1 MPNLLFINSSNL
13 QILFKI
19 LTEVFSVSEFL
30 VKSHM
35 IKNCY
40 NSKTSKDIDMKLGP
54 LSKLE
59 KRNKMTSKV

>member
-1 MPNLLFINSSNL
+1 MPNLVSINSSNL

-19 LTEVFSVSEFL
+19 LTEVFSVSGFL

>member
-1 MPNLLFINSSNL
+1 MANLVSINSSNL

-19 LTEVFSVSEFL
+19 LTEVFAVSGFL